1 MTATVVEA
9 RTPASTAEVR
19 EQVRDAAARG
29 RRLRIAGGE
38 TWLDANRPVRAGATL
53 VMRSLSGIVE
63 YEPGDLTLT
72 ARAGTTMDEIARA
85 TAAHSQ
91 WLALDPFGDPSR
103 ATLGATIATASSG
116 PLARAFG
123 APRDVTLGVE
133 FVTGRGDVARGGGR
147 VVKNVAGFD
156 LTRLLTGSWG
166 SLGVVTEVTVR
177 LRALP
182 AVECTLAFD
191 VGQTTQDV
199 EDVRLALHRLPFLPF
214 AATLLDASLARRL
227 SVSERAATMLV
238 RFGGNDDAVRTQR
251 EQLRALGDV
260 RDIDADVWR
269 RLQTTEV
276 ARAAVLRLS
285 RLPSRFAATWLD
297 ATHIAEQWPDGYCHG
312 DPGRGVARLVLPLG
326 DEDASSRLAS
336 VLGVSYDGTRIF
348 ERLPAVLWPSLAPP
362 AVRGRIERGLK
373 TAFDPHNVL
382 NPGIFGETP

>member
-1 MTATVVEA
+1 MTATVAEA

-19 EQVRDAAARG
+19 EQVRDAAARE

-85 TAAHSQ
+85 TSAHGQ
-91 WLALDPFGDPSR
+91 WLALDPFGDPAR

-166 SLGVVTEVTVR
+166 SLG
-177 LRALP
+177 
-182 AVECTLAFD
+182 
-191 VGQTTQDV
+191 
-199 EDVRLALHRLPFLPF
+199 
-214 AATLLDASLARRL
+214 
-227 SVSERAATMLV
+227 
-238 RFGGNDDAVRTQR
+238 
-251 EQLRALGDV
+251 
-260 RDIDADVWR
+260 
-269 RLQTTEV
+269 
-276 ARAAVLRLS
+276 
-285 RLPSRFAATWLD
+285 
-297 ATHIAEQWPDGYCHG
+297 
-312 DPGRGVARLVLPLG
+312 
-326 DEDASSRLAS
+326 
-336 VLGVSYDGTRIF
+336 
-348 ERLPAVLWPSLAPP
+348 
-362 AVRGRIERGLK
+362 
-373 TAFDPHNVL
+373 
-382 NPGIFGETP
+382 